1 MIMVACYAKV
11 IAMVTGYAKSGQRRA
26 R

>member
-11 IAMVTGYAKSGQRRA
+11 MTMVTGYAKSGQRRA